1 MVSYDV
7 IGSIAILKFGKEKVR
22 EKKKIALRLLKE
34 HKNLRTVL
42 EKIEKV
48 KGRLRTYKTRFLAGI
63 KTKETIHLES
73 GCRFKLDVEKCYFS
87 PRLSNERLEIARQI
101 KSKDKI
107 LVMFAGVAPYSIVIA
122 KLSGAKVVSVEI
134 NRLASKYAE
143 ENVKLNKLVGKV
155 EIIQGDV
162 KKVLSFRKRN
172 KTRSIKNKFDVIVMP
187 RPQLKESFLKGAFL
201 SSKRGTKIFYYDF
214 GKDVSEILEK
224 IYKESK
230 KARKKIII
238 EKVKKAGEI
247 APYKF
252 RFRIEFRVC

>member
-162 KKVLSFRKRN
+162 KKVVRKLG
-172 KTRSIKNKFDVIVMP
+172 KFDVIVMP